1 MKNLL
6 ASDAGYKT
14 KSEPLRAGVG
24 MRDSPVSR
32 ELHLRVVKETTGIAR
47 TSTLKHARGR
57 RIRPYDKLV
66 DYLYEVTQL
75 ASYERPEVR
84 ERILADVEQ
93 TIEVISEVVKD
104 FAADARK
111 ARSA

>member
-1 MKNLL
+1 
-6 ASDAGYKT
+6 
-14 KSEPLRAGVG
+14 
-24 MRDSPVSR
+24 MRDGAVSR
-32 ELHLRVVKETTGIAR
+32 ELHTRVVKETTGIAR
-47 TSTLKHARGR
+47 TNTLKMARGR
-57 RIRPYDKLV
+57 RFKPYDKLV
-66 DYLYEVTQL
+66 DYLYEVTVL

-84 ERILADVEQ
+84 DRILADVEQ